1 MKPCHI
7 FAAMN
12 GFSTH
17 GTHEPKTIQLVHQ
30 QLHIA
35 HIATSASLQSVTT
48 AKSGLPGFKEEWSI
62 LHLLK
67 VLENAKQ

>member
-1 MKPCHI
+1 MKPCHV
-7 FAAMN
+7 FAAMS
-12 GFSTH
+12 GSSAH
-17 GTHEPKTIQLVHQ
+17 STHEPKTVQLVHQ

-35 HIATSASLQSVTT
+35 HVLQHHSNLLQQQKVIYWL
-48 AKSGLPGFKEEWSI
+48 KRKVGK